1 MSHTPNCMGNSE
13 ETGSGDVRPKES
25 SLLDIASGDDRHME
39 RLQAAAEC
47 LMYLQGDQNNH
58 QQNSGPDVFRSH
70 QADSVRNLDRDF
82 NPGPMMG
89 NNKRPR
95 VMPDQFN
102 GSGSWTEFISHFEIC
117 ADLNEWNNRQK
128 AQYLSVSLRGAACQ
142 LLRTLTPLKRQNY
155 RELVNALSRRFNP
168 ENQTELFRAELR
180 NFQRKGSQSLPELAQ
195 EIRRLVQLAYP
206 TATPDVM
213 DVLGRDSF
221 IDALDDSDLRWR
233 VYQVKAKSL
242 DDAVCAAVEME
253 AYKKAERQRA
263 QGRKNL
269 RQLDKFQPGNGT
281 YGSNHEPAN
290 LHQMQK
296 QIDSLREML
305 QKIHPR
311 QENRKPMTHR
321 QNRKDVECWNCGE
334 MGHYKNECSKT
345 RQYPK
350 PRNVSN

>member
-1 MSHTPNCMGNSE
+1 M
-13 ETGSGDVRPKES
+13 D
-25 SLLDIASGDDRHME
+25 LD
-39 RLQAAAEC
+39 
-47 LMYLQGDQNNH
+47 
-58 QQNSGPDVFRSH
+58 
-70 QADSVRNLDRDF
+70 
-82 NPGPMMG
+82 PGPNLSAILRFVLTSM
-89 NNKRPR
+89 
-95 VMPDQFN
+95 
-102 GSGSWTEFISHFEIC
+102 SGTTDKKPSISV
-117 ADLNEWNNRQK
+117 L
-128 AQYLSVSLRGAACQ
+128 SLRGAACQ

-269 RQLDKFQPGNGT
+269 RQLDKFQQGNTT
-281 YGSNHEPAN
+281 YWSNHEPAN

-311 QENRKPMTHR
+311 QENRKPMT
-321 QNRKDVECWNCGE
+321 QTE
-334 MGHYKNECSKT
+334 
-345 RQYPK
+345 PK
-350 PRNVSN
+350 RGGVLELWGNGTLQE